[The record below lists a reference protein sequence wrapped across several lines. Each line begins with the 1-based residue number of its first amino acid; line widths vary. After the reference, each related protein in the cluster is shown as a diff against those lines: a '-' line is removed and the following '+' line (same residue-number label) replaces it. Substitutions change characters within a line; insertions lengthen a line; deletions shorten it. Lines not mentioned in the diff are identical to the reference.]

1 MTTQLKAKMQEKF
14 EQGKILICPT
24 LAWLGFF
31 FVIPLLIVVVVSFA
45 SRTPYGEV
53 VFEWTLESYARFF
66 EPLYL
71 KIFLNTILVA
81 LLTTVLTIL
90 MGYPLAYYIVHLPK
104 KWRQVGLI
112 MVMVP
117 FWINFLIRSYA
128 WVIVLRSQG
137 LVNSILLNLGII
149 DRPLQ
154 LLYNGA
160 AVMVGMV
167 YALLPFMVLPIYVTL
182 EQMDWK
188 LLEAAYDLGA
198 SPFTAFRKIT
208 LPLSIMGVAE
218 GTIMVFISSIGMF
231 IVPDVMGGAKTVLI
245 GNLIQNQFLSARDW
259 PFGSALS
266 IILAV
271 LSLVLITLYYRA
283 LSAHKGGAQHA

>member
-1 MTTQLKAKMQEKF
+1 MKDGRL
-14 EQGKILICPT
+14 L
-24 LAWLGFF
+24 LAPAMGWLAFF
-31 FVIPLLIVVVVSFA
+31 FIVPMLIVVAVSFA
-45 SRTPYGEV
+45 SRTPYGQV
-53 VFEWTLESYARFF
+53 IFEWTLESYQRLL

-71 KIFLNTILVA
+71 RIFANTLWVSF
-81 LLTTVLTIL
+81 LTTFLTIL
-90 MGYPLAYYIVHLPK
+90 MGYPLAYYIVQLPK
-104 KWRQVGLI
+104 KWQQPGLI
-112 MVMVP
+112 LVMVP

-137 LVNSILLNLGII
+137 LINSLLLKFGFIE
-149 DRPLQ
+149 RPMQ
-154 LLYNGA
+154 LLYNDA

-167 YALLPFMVLPIYVTL
+167 YALLPFMVLPIYVAL
-182 EQMDWK
+182 EGLDWR

-198 SPFTAFRKIT
+198 SPFKAFRKIT
-208 LPLSIMGVAE
+208 LPLSMSGIAE

-266 IILAV
+266 IVLGI
-271 LSLVLITLYYRA
+271 LSLILIFLYYRA
-283 LSAHKGGAQHA
+283 INGSKGGAQNA

>member
-1 MTTQLKAKMQEKF
+1 MKDGRL
-14 EQGKILICPT
+14 L
-24 LAWLGFF
+24 LAPAMGWLAFF
-31 FVIPLLIVVVVSFA
+31 FIVPMLIVVAVSFA
-45 SRTPYGEV
+45 SRTPYGQV
-53 VFEWTLESYARFF
+53 IFEWSLESYQRLL

-71 KIFLNTILVA
+71 RIFANTLWVSF
-81 LLTTVLTIL
+81 LTTFLTII
-90 MGYPLAYYIVHLPK
+90 MGYPLAYYIVQLPK
-104 KWRQVGLI
+104 KWQQPGLI
-112 MVMVP
+112 LVMVP

-137 LVNSILLNLGII
+137 LINSLLLKFGFIE
-149 DRPLQ
+149 RPMQ
-154 LLYNGA
+154 LLYNDA

-167 YALLPFMVLPIYVTL
+167 YALLPFMVLPIYVAL
-182 EQMDWK
+182 EGLDWR

-198 SPFTAFRKIT
+198 SPFKAFRKIT
-208 LPLSIMGVAE
+208 LPLSMSGIAE

-266 IILAV
+266 IVLGI
-271 LSLVLITLYYRA
+271 LSLVLIFLYYRA
-283 LSAHKGGAQHA
+283 INGSKGGAQNA

>member
-1 MTTQLKAKMQEKF
+1 MTAKLKAKMQEKF
-14 EQGKILICPT
+14 EQGKFLLCPT
-24 LAWLGFF
+24 MAWLGFF
-31 FVIPLLIVVVVSFA
+31 FIIPMLIVVVVSFA

-53 VFEWTLESYARFF
+53 VFEWTLENYARFF

-71 KIFLNTILVA
+71 KIFMNTVLVS

-137 LVNSILLNLGII
+137 LVNTVLMNLGII

-160 AVMVGMV
+160 AVMLGMV

-182 EQMDWK
+182 EQMDWR

-198 SPFTAFRKIT
+198 APWTAFKKIT

-266 IILAV
+266 IILAI
-271 LSLVLITLYYRA
+271 LSLVLIMLYYRA
-283 LSAHKGGAQHA
+283 LSAHKGGVQHG

>member
-1 MTTQLKAKMQEKF
+1 MKDGRL
-14 EQGKILICPT
+14 L
-24 LAWLGFF
+24 LAPSMLWLGFF
-31 FVIPLLIVVVVSFA
+31 FVVPMLIVVAISFA
-45 SRTPYGEV
+45 SRTPYGQV
-53 VFEWTLESYARFF
+53 IFDWTLESYTRLL

-71 KIFLNTILVA
+71 RIFANTLWVS

-104 KWRQVGLI
+104 KWQQPGLI
-112 MVMVP
+112 LVMVP

-137 LVNSILLNLGII
+137 LINSMLIKLGFIE
-149 DRPLQ
+149 RPLQ
-154 LLYNGA
+154 LLYNDY

-167 YALLPFMVLPIYVTL
+167 YALLPFMVLPLYVAL
-182 EQMDWK
+182 EGLDWR

-198 SPFTAFRKIT
+198 SPLTAFRKIT
-208 LPLSIMGVAE
+208 LPLSMSGIAE
-218 GTIMVFISSIGMF
+218 GTIMVFISSVGMF

-266 IILAV
+266 IV
-271 LSLVLITLYYRA
+271 LGIMSLVLIYFYYRA
-283 LSAHKGGAQHA
+283 INSQKGGAQHA

>member
-1 MTTQLKAKMQEKF
+1 MTAKLKAKMQEKF
-14 EQGKILICPT
+14 EQGKFLLCPT
-24 LAWLGFF
+24 MAWLGFF
-31 FVIPLLIVVVVSFA
+31 FIIPMLIVVVVSFA

-53 VFEWTLESYARFF
+53 VFEWTLENYARFF

-71 KIFLNTILVA
+71 KIFMNTVLVS

-137 LVNSILLNLGII
+137 LVNTILMNLGII

-160 AVMVGMV
+160 AVMLGMV

-182 EQMDWK
+182 EQMDWR

-198 SPFTAFRKIT
+198 APWTAFKKIT

-266 IILAV
+266 IILAI
-271 LSLVLITLYYRA
+271 LSLVLIMLYYRA
-283 LSAHKGGAQHA
+283 LSAHKGGVQHG

>member
-1 MTTQLKAKMQEKF
+1 MTAKLKAKMQEKF
-14 EQGKILICPT
+14 EQGKYLICPT
-24 LAWLGFF
+24 LGWLGFF
-31 FVIPLLIVVVVSFA
+31 FIIPLMIVVVVSFA

-53 VFEWTLESYARFF
+53 VFDWTLESYARFL

-71 KIFLNTILVA
+71 KIFFNTILVS
-81 LLTTVLTIL
+81 LFTTVLTIL

-137 LVNSILLNLGII
+137 LVNTILLNLGII

-167 YALLPFMVLPIYVTL
+167 YALLPFMVLPVYVTL
-182 EQMDWK
+182 EQMDWR

-198 SPFTAFRKIT
+198 SPFTAFKKIT

-218 GTIMVFISSIGMF
+218 GTIMVFISSLGMF

-271 LSLVLITLYYRA
+271 LSLVLIMLYYKA
-283 LSAHKGGAQHA
+283 LSAHRGGAQNA

>member
-1 MTTQLKAKMQEKF
+1 MKDGRMLLA
-14 EQGKILICPT
+14 PT
-24 LAWLGFF
+24 MAWLGFF
-31 FVIPLLIVVVVSFA
+31 FVVPMLIVVVVSFA
-45 SRTPYGEV
+45 SRTPYGQV
-53 VFEWTLESYARFF
+53 IFEWTWESYQRLL

-71 KIFLNTILVA
+71 RIFANTLWVSF
-81 LLTTVLTIL
+81 LTTFLTIL
-90 MGYPLAYYIVHLPK
+90 MGYPLAYYILQLPK
-104 KWRQVGLI
+104 KWQQPGLI
-112 MVMVP
+112 LVMVP

-137 LVNSILLNLGII
+137 LVNSLLLKFGFI
-149 DRPLQ
+149 DRPVQ
-154 LLYNGA
+154 LLYNDY
-160 AVMVGMV
+160 AVMLGMV
-167 YALLPFMVLPIYVTL
+167 YALLPFMVLPIYVAL
-182 EQMDWK
+182 EAFDWS

-208 LPLSIMGVAE
+208 LPLSMSGIAE

-266 IILAV
+266 IVLGL
-271 LSLVLITLYYRA
+271 LSLVLIFLYYRA
-283 LSAHKGGAQHA
+283 INGAKGGAQHA

>member
-1 MTTQLKAKMQEKF
+1 MTAKLKAKMQEKF
-14 EQGKILICPT
+14 EQGKFLLCPT
-24 LAWLGFF
+24 MAWLGFF
-31 FVIPLLIVVVVSFA
+31 FIIPMLIVVVVSFA

-53 VFEWTLESYARFF
+53 VFEWTLENYARFF

-71 KIFLNTILVA
+71 KIFMNTVLVS

-137 LVNSILLNLGII
+137 LVNTILLNLGII

-160 AVMVGMV
+160 AVMLGMV

-182 EQMDWK
+182 EQMDWR

-198 SPFTAFRKIT
+198 APWTAFKKIT

-266 IILAV
+266 IILAI
-271 LSLVLITLYYRA
+271 LSLVLIMLYYRA
-283 LSAHKGGAQHA
+283 LSAHKGGVQHG